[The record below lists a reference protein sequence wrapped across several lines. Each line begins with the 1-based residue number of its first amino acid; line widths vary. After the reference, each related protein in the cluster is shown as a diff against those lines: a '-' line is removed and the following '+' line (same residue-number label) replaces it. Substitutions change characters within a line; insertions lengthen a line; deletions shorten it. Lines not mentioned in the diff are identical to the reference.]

1 MIRAVRATGYEPFRS
16 RDRRSYAASMAEE
29 VEAARA
35 RASDVPWIVPVAV
48 TLPLA
53 GLALLL
59 ARPEMDLE
67 WEHHPSHFWLVLSTA
82 AVSVVLAYVTNV
94 AAGRFR
100 DARLVLISF
109 AFMSAAGFL
118 GLHALATPGV
128 LLEQPNAGF
137 SIATPVGLGLA
148 AIFAAASTSAIA
160 GPGAPAVLR
169 TRTIILAGL
178 VGLMA
183 AWGALS
189 LTRLPPLDGPPPA
202 AEGVGLLT
210 TLGVVAVALYAFASW
225 RTYRLYRQRGGPILL
240 TIAVALVLLAEAMI
254 AVVVSRNWR
263 LSWWEWHVLM
273 LAAFV
278 LIALGAREE
287 YRRSGSLTGAFGGLY
302 LEQTLARIDRWHAGA
317 IAAVASAQAEGR
329 PVDRVL
335 DQLRSEGATS
345 DEVALLAG
353 TAQELRRLD
362 ASFQP
367 YLPSVVA
374 ERIRRRGTP
383 GAALPGEERIV
394 SVLFADL
401 AGFTTFSE
409 TRSATEV
416 LEMLNTFWAAV
427 VPAIDAEGG
436 VIEHFAGDGVMA
448 IFNTGG
454 DQPDHARRAAA
465 AARAIV
471 RATRPI
477 ATSRPDW
484 PTFRVGVNTGPA
496 VLGDVGSAERRSFS
510 VIGDTTNTAARLM
523 TAAEPG
529 EIVAG
534 RATWEALGDEAAGEA
549 IGPIRVKG
557 KREPVDVWRLEVDP
571 AMSGTR
577 HRGPAAGQ

>member
-1 MIRAVRATGYEPFRS
+1 MMPDDEGREP
-16 RDRRSYAASMAEE
+16 RSYAASMATE
-29 VEAARA
+29 VEAARSKA
-35 RASDVPWIVPVAV
+35 GDVPWAVPVAM

-59 ARPEMDLE
+59 ARPEIDLE

-82 AVSVVLAYVTNV
+82 AISVVLAYVTNV

-109 AFMSAAGFL
+109 AFMAAAGFL

-128 LLEQPNAGF
+128 LLEHPNAGF

-160 GPGAPAVLR
+160 GPGAPTVLR
-169 TRTIILAGL
+169 TRPIILAGL

-183 AWGALS
+183 VWGVLS
-189 LTRLPPLDGPPPA
+189 VARLPPLDGPPPTT
-202 AEGVGLLT
+202 EGVGLLT
-210 TLGVVAVALYAFASW
+210 ILGVIAVVLYAFAAW
-225 RTYRLYRQRGGPILL
+225 RTYRLYRQRGGTILL
-240 TIAVALVLLAEAMI
+240 TIAVAMVLLAEAMI
-254 AVVVSRNWR
+254 AVVVSRNWQ

-273 LAAFV
+273 LAAFA

-317 IAAVASAQAEGR
+317 IAAVATAQAEGR

-353 TAQELRRLD
+353 TADQLRRLD

-367 YLPSVVA
+367 YLPSVVS
-374 ERIRRRGTP
+374 ERIRRSDTP
-383 GAALPGEERIV
+383 GTALAGEERIV

-409 TRSATEV
+409 TRPATEV

-427 VPAIDAEGG
+427 VPAIDATGG
-436 VIEHFAGDGVMA
+436 VIEQFAGDGVMA
-448 IFNTGG
+448 IFNIGG
-454 DQPDHARRAAA
+454 DQADHARRAAA

-471 RATRPI
+471 LAARPI
-477 ATSRPDW
+477 AASRPGW

-496 VLGDVGSAERRSFS
+496 VLGDVGAAERRSFA
-510 VIGDTTNTAARLM
+510 VIGDTINTASRLM

-529 EIVAG
+529 EVVAA
-534 RATWEALGDEAAGEA
+534 RATWEALGDDTAGEP

-557 KREPVDVWRLEVDP
+557 RREPVEVWRLAVD
-571 AMSGTR
+571 
-577 HRGPAAGQ
+577 